1 MSRSVDITNQQFGR
15 LTAVRMTARRSKGPP
30 QRMERWLFR
39 CSCGNEHE
47 ADKAHV
53 MRGCTSSCGCW
64 HVEDLRK
71 RRTTHGHPRHGQE
84 SPEYRAWESMRERCS
99 NPNNTG
105 WEHYGGRGITVC
117 PRWDKFE
124 NFLADMGRKPSPQH
138 SIDRIDPNGN
148 YELSNCRWATP
159 IDQQN
164 NKRSNHR
171 VTIGGRE
178 ATIAEHARE
187 ANMNPKHLLKRV
199 NDGWSPEILAALLRI
214 YRERAEGAEARP

>member
-1 MSRSVDITNQQFGR
+1 
-15 LTAVRMTARRSKGPP
+15 
-30 QRMERWLFR
+30 
-39 CSCGNEHE
+39 
-47 ADKAHV
+47 
-53 MRGCTSSCGCW
+53 
-64 HVEDLRK
+64 
-71 RRTTHGHPRHGQE
+71 
-84 SPEYRAWESMRERCS
+84 MRERCS